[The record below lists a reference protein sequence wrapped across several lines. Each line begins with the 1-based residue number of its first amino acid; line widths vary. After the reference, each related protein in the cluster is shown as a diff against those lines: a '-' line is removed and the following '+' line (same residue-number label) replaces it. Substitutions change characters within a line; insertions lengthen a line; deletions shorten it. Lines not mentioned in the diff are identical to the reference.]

1 MQMLFHHERKQGLQS
16 RLSQSATCT
25 SQSFEKECGQFA
37 EHLTHEIFRI
47 FFTCVFIILV
57 KVDIFFL

>member
-1 MQMLFHHERKQGLQS
+1 MRGFVSKVQILFHHERKQGLQS

-25 SQSFEKECGQFA
+25 SQSFKKECGQFA

-47 FFTCVFIILV
+47 LPVFS
-57 KVDIFFL
+57 